1 MERFAFLAEAT
12 PFGLAHRGG
21 NEVAAEN
28 TVAAFEHAVSL
39 GFDHLETDVHCT
51 LDGVLVAFHDA
62 GLERVAGLPGT
73 IADHTW
79 ATLSQVEI
87 GDGQRIPTMASL
99 LETFPTTR
107 FNIDP
112 KADAAVEPLIKLLR
126 LHEAIDRVC
135 IGSFSDDRIGRL
147 SAALGP
153 GLCTSA
159 GPRHIAA
166 LWAAA
171 HTSRAIGAVAR
182 SGPVRRI
189 AEQHGCLQVPD
200 HQGRQAGRG
209 ATHRSRPP
217 AWPPDACGRSTMS
230 RRCRPVRRRGRC
242 AGLRQ
247 AERVA
252 PRARR
257 ASDMSG
263 GCSTSERRRNHQAC
277 YNDPDVDSLISPPV
291 PPRPRAE
298 RPTAW
303 SARSTISPVA
313 PVCACSPMA
322 VTPST
327 QPSPL
332 RRRSPSPPNTCAAWV
347 ETCGPW
353 YTNRAQ
359 RRLH

>member
-189 AEQHGCLQVPD
+189 AEQHGCLQVPPIIKGVRLAEAPLID
-200 HQGRQAGRG
+200 LAHQLGLQVHVW
-209 ATHRSRPP
+209 TIN
-217 AWPPDACGRSTMS
+217 DESTMRS
-230 RRCRPVRRRGRC
+230 LFD
-242 AGLRQ
+242 AGVDAL
-247 AERVA
+247 V
-252 PRARR
+252 
-257 ASDMSG
+257 SDKLS
-263 GCSTSERRRNHQAC
+263 
-277 YNDPDVDSLISPPV
+277 V
-291 PPRPRAE
+291 
-298 RPTAW
+298 
-303 SARSTISPVA
+303 
-313 PVCACSPMA
+313 
-322 VTPST
+322 
-327 QPSPL
+327 L
-332 RRRSPSPPNTCAAWV
+332 RRV
-347 ETCGPW
+347 LDE
-353 YTNRAQ
+353 RAT
-359 RRLH
+359 